1 MLSTTLCAVNVMKL
15 FLMKQFVKSILI
27 DFKHRGRRKKHSED
41 SKIFHIIV
49 CVFRVADFT
58 VGTVGRSFC
67 PTRNS

>member
-1 MLSTTLCAVNVMKL
+1 
-15 FLMKQFVKSILI
+15 MKQFVKNILI